1 MTNTSITDQQL
12 IDMLN
17 NHAQRDQGFRLLMRQ
32 YGRCL
37 YWHVRRIV
45 IDHDDAED
53 VLQETAIKVLESVS
67 KFKGDSQLGTWLYR
81 IATNEALMHLRRQ
94 TRLFQS
100 IDTLGPELAERL
112 VSQPDLVGD
121 EAAMLFQRAILQL
134 PTQQR
139 VAFNLRYY
147 DELSYEQI
155 AQVTGKS
162 VATLKS
168 NYHYAVKKIE
178 NYLKEHSL

>member
-12 IDMLN
+12 IEMLN
-17 NHAQRDQGFRLLMRQ
+17 NRAQRDQGFRLLMRQ
-32 YGRCL
+32 YGRSL
-37 YWHVRRIV
+37 YWCVRRVV
-45 IDHDDAED
+45 IDHEDAED
-53 VLQETAIKVLESVS
+53 VLQETAIKILENIS
-67 KFKGDSQLGTWLYR
+67 KFKGESQLSTWLYR
-81 IATNEALMHLRRQ
+81 IATNEALMHLRRH

-100 IDTLGPELAERL
+100 IDSIGPELAERL
-112 VSQPDLVGD
+112 VSQPDLTSD
-121 EAAMLFQRAILQL
+121 DAAILFQRAVLQL

-155 AQVTGKS
+155 AQITGKS

>member
-134 PTQQR
+134 PTQ
-139 VAFNLRYY
+139 
-147 DELSYEQI
+147 
-155 AQVTGKS
+155 KS
-162 VATLKS
+162 
-168 NYHYAVKKIE
+168 
-178 NYLKEHSL
+178 